1 VGADTNPVKCPGK
14 NNAANT
20 LDLMLDDMDKAL
32 LDFERGW
39 ANQSGPKDWIIE
51 WDLGL
56 TAEEYYSRLLDLIS
70 DIGARTYDPLTVL
83 RLERIIEPLGT
94 AEAVG

>member
-1 VGADTNPVKCPGK
+1 
-14 NNAANT
+14 
-20 LDLMLDDMDKAL
+20 MLDDMDRAL

-39 ANQSGPKDWIIE
+39 ANRSGPKDCTIE

-56 TAEEYYSRLLDLIS
+56 TAEMYYSRLRELIS

-83 RLERIIEPLGT
+83 RLERIIEPPGT

>member
-1 VGADTNPVKCPGK
+1 VKCPGK
-14 NNAANT
+14 NGAANT
-20 LDLMLDDMDKAL
+20 LASMLDDMDRAL

-39 ANQSGPKDWIIE
+39 ANRSGPKDWIIE

-56 TAEEYYSRLLDLIS
+56 TAEAYYTRLRELIF
-70 DIGARTYDPLTVL
+70 DIAARTYDPLTVL
-83 RLERIIEPLGT
+83 RLERIIESQGT